1 MKYELKEMIW
11 NMNNEIDNVRSP
23 FFEFNDFTS
32 ASKINYFFLLVCL
45 FVSLKNNSI
54 VQLNLF
60 VYKRTQFV
68 QLAGIW
74 LTIQHSSKYLFG
86 LLKIRPDFVL
96 TGGVVIFEG
105 YVSSCLYNSFSWC
118 RFAGLYDIS

>member
-1 MKYELKEMIW
+1 
-11 NMNNEIDNVRSP
+11 MNNEMDNVRSP

-32 ASKINYFFLLVCL
+32 ASKINSFFLFVCF
-45 FVSLKNNSI
+45 FVCLKNNSI

-96 TGGVVIFEG
+96 TGGVVIFG
-105 YVSSCLYNSFSWC
+105 GMSVLACTVVFHDVVSLGSMIYHNRVS
-118 RFAGLYDIS
+118 